1 MRGKD
6 TTVKNSTKNYLLKQG
21 FSVAAF
27 DEYLGDFV
35 KTAISEDN
43 IVQNGSVNGTAFK
56 LTIRLRRWAGKT
68 TPEQIVTL
76 SRLFWQCYPR
86 MYARFGKA
94 GESPKSITL
103 NIEDRG
109 YEVAWQMN
117 NLIHLH
123 DGWLQR
129 YPDDFDCITHELAH
143 AIQNGWDGARLE
155 YDGYIERFA
164 DACRFIYAFENGK
177 YNDPQWQLQT
187 VSREKTR
194 EDSARFPVWF
204 DYQYS
209 TPDCDLLLK
218 YFTVCRSEKYP
229 THMWKE
235 AWAEIFKG
243 SALEGRDIEDVWKE
257 YEASE
262 FAALSTKTGEN
273 GTSPLLEKFDVR
285 RYAL

>member
-1 MRGKD
+1 MKQ
-6 TTVKNSTKNYLLKQG
+6 TAKNDILKQG
-21 FSVAAF
+21 FTVAAF

-35 KTAISEDN
+35 TTVIGSDD
-43 IVQNGSVNGTAFK
+43 IVQTGKVNGTAFK

-76 SRLFWQCYPR
+76 SRLFWQCYPK
-86 MYARFGKA
+86 MHSRFGKV
-94 GESPKSITL
+94 GESPTKITL

-109 YEVAWQMN
+109 YEIAWQMN

-143 AIQNGWDGARLE
+143 AIQNGWEGNRLE
-155 YDGYIERFA
+155 YDDYIERFA
-164 DACRFIYAFENGK
+164 DVCRYLYAFENGK
-177 YNDPQWQLQT
+177 YNDPQWELQT
-187 VSREKTR
+187 AEVENKRK
-194 EDSARFPVWF
+194 DSNRFPVWF

-209 TPDCDLLLK
+209 TPECDLLLQ

-229 THMWKE
+229 KAEWKE
-235 AWAEIFKG
+235 AWQEIFKG

-257 YEASE
+257 YEKSE
-262 FAALSTKTGEN
+262 FAALSTHAEN

-285 RYAL
+285 RYTL

>member
-1 MRGKD
+1 M
-6 TTVKNSTKNYLLKQG
+6 TNKNDILKQG
-21 FSVAAF
+21 FTTAAF

-35 KTAISEDN
+35 TTSISEDN
-43 IVQNGSVNGTAFK
+43 IVQTGSVEGTAFK

-68 TPEQIVTL
+68 TPAQIVTL

-86 MYARFGKA
+86 MYRRFGKA
-94 GESPKSITL
+94 GESPTKISL

-109 YEVAWQMN
+109 YEIAWQMN

-143 AIQNGWDGARLE
+143 AIQNGWEGNRLE
-155 YDGYIERFA
+155 YDDYIERFA
-164 DACRFIYAFENGK
+164 DVCRYIYAFENGK
-177 YNDPQWQLQT
+177 YNDPQWELQP
-187 VSREKTR
+187 VEV
-194 EDSARFPVWF
+194 EDHRKDSNRFPVWF

-229 THMWKE
+229 KHMWKE
-235 AWAEIFKG
+235 AWTEIFKG

-257 YEASE
+257 YAASE
-262 FAALSTKTGEN
+262 FAALSTGTGEN
-273 GTSPLLEKFDVR
+273 GTSPLLEKYDVR
-285 RYAL
+285 GKAR

>member
-1 MRGKD
+1 MPHMF
-6 TTVKNSTKNYLLKQG
+6 SLKQNHLLFLRESSYIYPFLFLQSNINVQSG
-21 FSVAAF
+21 INKKFFCIPLTSTNAKSRFSNHHSCGIEF
-27 DEYLGDFV
+27 H
-35 KTAISEDN
+35 N
-43 IVQNGSVNGTAFK
+43 N
-56 LTIRLRRWAGKT
+56 
-68 TPEQIVTL
+68 PEQIVIL

-94 GESPKSITL
+94 GESPTKITL

-109 YEVAWQMN
+109 YGIAWNMGS
-117 NLIHLH
+117 LVHLH
-123 DGWLQR
+123 DGWLQQCPTD
-129 YPDDFDCITHELAH
+129 YDCITHELAH

-155 YDGYIERFA
+155 YSDYIERYA
-164 DACRFIYAFENGK
+164 DACRYLYAFNNGE
-177 YNDPQWQLQT
+177 YNDHHWQLQT

-194 EDSARFPVWF
+194 KDAARFPVWF

-229 THMWKE
+229 TDMWKD

-262 FAALSTKTGEN
+262 FASLSTKVSEN

-285 RYAL
+285 RYTL

>member
-1 MRGKD
+1 M
-6 TTVKNSTKNYLLKQG
+6 KNELLKQG

-43 IVQNGSVNGTAFK
+43 IVQTGKVNETPFK

-68 TPEQIVTL
+68 SPEQIVIL
-76 SRLFWQCYPR
+76 SRLFWQCYPK
-86 MYARFGKA
+86 MYRRFGKA
-94 GESPKSITL
+94 GKSPTSITL

-109 YEVAWQMN
+109 YEIAWQMN

-143 AIQNGWDGARLE
+143 AIQNGWEGNRLE
-155 YDGYIERFA
+155 YDDYIERFA
-164 DACRFIYAFENGK
+164 DVCRYLYAFENGK
-177 YNDPQWQLQT
+177 YNDPQWELQT
-187 VSREKTR
+187 AEVENKRK
-194 EDSARFPVWF
+194 DSNRFPVWF

-209 TPDCDLLLK
+209 TPECDLLLQ
-218 YFTVCRSEKYP
+218 YFTVCRGEKYP
-229 THMWKE
+229 KAEWKE
-235 AWAEIFKG
+235 AWQEIFKG

-257 YEASE
+257 YEKSE
-262 FAALSTKTGEN
+262 FAALSTHAEN

-285 RYAL
+285 RYTL